1 MITRVT
7 MQVQVSPGIRRRGR
21 EPSVVRG
28 AVSREGETCMRRAHL
43 ILNMACWILRVLLAR
58 ADQRRYGEERVPG
71 ALWLYVILWFY
82 VILQGRSECPARRE
96 LRNLSARRERAE
108 GLECTGRR
116 DPKHPL
122 REQRDRAG
130 WVVRRPLKPET
141 IHIPRRS
148 RRL

>member
-7 MQVQVSPGIRRRGR
+7 MQVQVSPGIRLRGR

-28 AVSREGETCMRRAHL
+28 AMSREGETCMRRAHL

-58 ADQRRYGEERVPG
+58 ADQRRYGEERVPA
-71 ALWLYVILWFY
+71 ALSLYVIIWVY

-116 DPKHPL
+116 DPKQF

-141 IHIPRRS
+141 THIPRRS